1 MKEKGFQRRTV
12 LKGGLLS
19 AAAALGLLPGCSD
32 TGSSPAGV
40 DGRNPD
46 EGGSTGSLPRAVL
59 GKTGVTIPILGLG
72 TSKLG
77 LFKGPDYDYDHM
89 ARTFTAAVDHGIHYL
104 DTAAGYRR
112 AEEAVGE
119 AMRGRRDQVFVA
131 TKLSTDTRE
140 EAQQQFERSLQ
151 RLGTDY
157 VDVLHMHSA
166 GQRNLDVALS
176 KDGVWPYIM
185 EQKKAGRARFC
196 GITGHNN
203 PPNFVRV
210 LENEEIDVL
219 MCLMNFVDH
228 HTYSFDEV
236 VLPLARKQN
245 VGVMAMKVYGGLEAG
260 PTGGFHFYN
269 DPVRHPSQMEA
280 QLDKSALRDAQ
291 RFAKSLDGV
300 TGMVIG
306 VFDTEEI
313 QTNIRIAIETEPL
326 SDEEMAAVLALGE
339 RVSQGWAERYG

>member
-1 MKEKGFQRRTV
+1 MKEQGFERRTV

-19 AAAALGLLPGCSD
+19 VAAALGLLPGCTE
-32 TGSSPAGV
+32 TGSSPGGA
-40 DGRNPD
+40 DTRNTD
-46 EGGSTGSLPRAVL
+46 EGASSSSLPTAML
-59 GKTGVTIPILGLG
+59 GKTGATIPILGLG

-77 LFKGPDYDYDHM
+77 LFNGPVYDYQHM
-89 ARTFTAAVDHGIHYL
+89 ARTFSSAIDHGIRYL

-140 EAQQQFERSLQ
+140 EAQPLFERSLE

-203 PPNFVRV
+203 PPNFVKV

-260 PTGGFHFYN
+260 PTGGFHFYD
-269 DPVRHPSQMEA
+269 DPVRHPSQMEV
-280 QLDKSALRDAQ
+280 QFDKSALRDAQ

-300 TGMVIG
+300 SGMVIG

-313 QTNIRIAIETEPL
+313 QKNVQMAIETEPL
-326 SDEEMAAVLALGE
+326 SGEELAAVLALGQ
-339 RVSQGWAERYG
+339 RVSHGWAERYS

>member
-1 MKEKGFQRRTV
+1 MKKQDLGRRTV

-19 AAAALGLLPGCSD
+19 VAAAAGLLPSCTK
-32 TGSSPAGV
+32 TGSAP
-40 DGRNPD
+40 
-46 EGGSTGSLPRAVL
+46 GGADAQNANDSVSTGSLPTAVL
-59 GKTGVTIPILGLG
+59 GKTGVTVPILGLG

-77 LFKGPDYDYDHM
+77 LYKGADYDYDHM
-89 ARTFTAAVDHGIHYL
+89 ARTFTAAVDQGVHYL

-140 EAQQQFERSLQ
+140 EAQQLFERSLE
-151 RLGTDY
+151 RLGTEY

-236 VLPLARKQN
+236 VLPLARQQN

-269 DPVRHPSQMEA
+269 DPVRHPSQMEV
-280 QLDKSALRDAQ
+280 QFDKNALRDAQ

-306 VFDTEEI
+306 VFDAEEI
-313 QTNIRIAIETEPL
+313 TRNVQIAIETEPF
-326 SDEEMAAVLALGE
+326 SDKEMAAVLALGE
-339 RVSQGWAERYG
+339 KVSEGWAGRYS

>member
-1 MKEKGFQRRTV
+1 MKDQSFERRTV

-19 AAAALGLLPGCSD
+19 VAAALGLLPGCSE
-32 TGSSPAGV
+32 TGSSPGGADAGNT
-40 DGRNPD
+40 DGA
-46 EGGSTGSLPRAVL
+46 GSSGLPTGLL

-77 LFKGPDYDYDHM
+77 LYKGADYDYEHM
-89 ARTFTAAVDHGIHYL
+89 ARTFSSAVDHGIRYL
-104 DTAAGYRR
+104 DTAAGYGR
-112 AEEAVGE
+112 AEEAVG
-119 AMRGRRDQVFVA
+119 AAIRGRRDEMFVA

-140 EAQQQFERSLQ
+140 EAQPLFERSLE
-151 RLGTDY
+151 RLGTGY

-176 KDGVWPYIM
+176 KDGVWPYIL

-203 PPNFVRV
+203 PPNFVKV

-260 PTGGFHFYN
+260 PSGGFHFYN
-269 DPVRHPSQMEA
+269 DPVRHPSQMEV
-280 QLDKSALRDAQ
+280 QFDKNALRDAQ

-306 VFDTEEI
+306 VFDAEEI
-313 QTNIRIAIETEPL
+313 QRNVQIAIETEPF
-326 SDEEMAAVLALGE
+326 SEEELVAVLALGQK
-339 RVSQGWAERYG
+339 VSDGWADRYS

>member
-1 MKEKGFQRRTV
+1 MKDQSFERRTV

-19 AAAALGLLPGCSD
+19 VAAALGLLPGCSE
-32 TGSSPAGV
+32 TGSSPGGTDAGDTV
-40 DGRNPD
+40 GAD
-46 EGGSTGSLPRAVL
+46 SSSLPTGLL

-77 LFKGPDYDYDHM
+77 LYKGADYDYEHM
-89 ARTFTAAVDHGIHYL
+89 ARTFSSAVDHGIRYL
-104 DTAAGYRR
+104 DTAAGYGR
-112 AEEAVGE
+112 AEEAVG
-119 AMRGRRDQVFVA
+119 AAIRGRRGEMFVA

-140 EAQQQFERSLQ
+140 EAQPLFERSLE
-151 RLGTDY
+151 RLGTGY

-176 KDGVWPYIM
+176 KDGVWPYIL

-203 PPNFVRV
+203 PPNFVKV

-219 MCLMNFVDH
+219 MCLLNFVDH

-260 PTGGFHFYN
+260 PSGGFHFYN
-269 DPVRHPSQMEA
+269 DPVRHPSQMEV
-280 QLDKSALRDAQ
+280 QFDKNALRDAQ

-306 VFDTEEI
+306 VFDAEEI
-313 QTNIRIAIETEPL
+313 QRNVEMAIETERF
-326 SDEEMAAVLALGE
+326 SEEELVAVLALGQK
-339 RVSQGWAERYG
+339 VSDGWADRYS

>member
-1 MKEKGFQRRTV
+1 MKDQGFERRTV

-19 AAAALGLLPGCSD
+19 VAAALGLLPGCSE
-32 TGSSPAGV
+32 TGSSPGGANTGNT
-40 DGRNPD
+40 DGADSSGLP
-46 EGGSTGSLPRAVL
+46 TGLL

-77 LFKGPDYDYDHM
+77 LYKGADYDYDHM
-89 ARTFTAAVDHGIHYL
+89 ARTFSSAVDHGIRYL
-104 DTAAGYRR
+104 DTAAGYGR
-112 AEEAVGE
+112 AEEAVG
-119 AMRGRRDQVFVA
+119 AAIRGRRDEMFVA

-140 EAQQQFERSLQ
+140 EAQPLFERSLE
-151 RLGTDY
+151 RLGTGY

-176 KDGVWPYIM
+176 KDGVWPYIL

-203 PPNFVRV
+203 PPNFVKV
-210 LENEEIDVL
+210 LQNEEIDVL

-260 PTGGFHFYN
+260 PSGGFHFYN
-269 DPVRHPSQMEA
+269 DPVRHPSQMEV
-280 QLDKSALRDAQ
+280 QFDKNALRDAQ

-306 VFDTEEI
+306 VFDAEEI
-313 QTNIRIAIETEPL
+313 QKNVQLAIETERF
-326 SDEEMAAVLALGE
+326 SEEELVAVLALGQK
-339 RVSQGWAERYG
+339 VSDGWADRYS

>member
-1 MKEKGFQRRTV
+1 MKHPGVERRTL

-19 AAAALGLLPGCSD
+19 AAAALGLMPGCSEA
-32 TGSSPAGV
+32 GSPAEASSSSKL
-40 DGRNPD
+40 P
-46 EGGSTGSLPRAVL
+46 TGVL

-77 LFKGPDYDYDHM
+77 LYKGTDYDYDHM
-89 ARTFTAAVDHGIHYL
+89 ARTFQSAADQGIRYF
-104 DTAAGYRR
+104 DTAAGYGR
-112 AEEAVGE
+112 AEEAVG
-119 AMRGRRDQVFVA
+119 AAIRGRRDEMFVA

-140 EAQQQFERSLQ
+140 DAQRLFERSLK

-176 KDGVWPYIM
+176 KDGVWPYIQ

-203 PPNFVRV
+203 PPNFVKV
-210 LENEEIDVL
+210 LENEEVDVL

-228 HTYSFDEV
+228 HTYSFDER
-236 VLPLARKQN
+236 VLPVARKQN

-260 PTGGFHFYN
+260 PSGGFHFYN
-269 DPVRHPSQMEA
+269 DPVRHSSQMEV
-280 QLDKSALRDAQ
+280 QFDKSALRDAQ
-291 RFAKSLDGV
+291 RFAKSLNGV

-306 VFDTEEI
+306 VFDSEEI
-313 QTNIRIAIETEPL
+313 QENIRIAIETEPL
-326 SDEEMAAVLALGE
+326 SDVELQAVLALGQK
-339 RVSQGWAERYG
+339 VSGGWAMRYS

>member
-1 MKEKGFQRRTV
+1 MKDQSFERRTL

-19 AAAALGLLPGCSD
+19 AASALGLLPGCSEA
-32 TGSSPAGV
+32 TPSPAPG
-40 DGRNPD
+40 
-46 EGGSTGSLPRAVL
+46 EGLPTAVL
-59 GKTGVTIPILGLG
+59 GKTGVRIPILGLG

-77 LFKGPDYDYDHM
+77 LFKGPIYDYPHM
-89 ARTFTAAVDHGIHYL
+89 ARTFTSAIDQGIRYM
-104 DTAAGYRR
+104 DTAAGYGR

-119 AMRGRRDQVFVA
+119 AMRGRRDEVFVA
-131 TKLSTDTRE
+131 TKLSTNTRE
-140 EAQQQFERSLQ
+140 DAQRLFERSLQ

-269 DPVRHPSQMEA
+269 DPVRHPSQMEV
-280 QLDKSALRDAQ
+280 QFDSSALRDAQ
-291 RFAKSLDGV
+291 RFAKTLDGV

-306 VFDTEEI
+306 AFDADEI
-313 QTNIRIAIETEPL
+313 QKNIQIAIETEPF
-326 SDEEMAAVLALGE
+326 SDEELAAVLALGQK
-339 RVSQGWAERYG
+339 VSHGWAERYS

>member
-1 MKEKGFQRRTV
+1 MNEDRFERRTL

-19 AAAALGLLPGCSD
+19 VASALGLAPGCGD
-32 TGSSPAGV
+32 AGSSVAGG
-40 DGRNPD
+40 DPGLP
-46 EGGSTGSLPRAVL
+46 TGVL
-59 GKTGVTIPILGLG
+59 GKTGVSIPILGLG

-77 LFKGPDYDYDHM
+77 LFKGPIYDYPHM
-89 ARTFTAAVDHGIHYL
+89 ARTFSSAVDHGIRYL
-104 DTAAGYRR
+104 DTAAGYGR

-119 AMRGRRDQVFVA
+119 AMRGRREDVFVA
-131 TKLSTDTRE
+131 TKLSTNTRE
-140 EAQQQFERSLQ
+140 DAQRLFERSLK

-166 GQRNLDVALS
+166 GQRDLDVALS

-185 EQKKAGRARFC
+185 EQKKAGRTRFC

-203 PPNFVRV
+203 PPNFVKV
-210 LENEEIDVL
+210 LENEEVDVL

-236 VLPLARKQN
+236 VLPIARKQN

-260 PTGGFHFYN
+260 PTGGFHFYK
-269 DPVRHPSQMEA
+269 DPVRHASQMEV
-280 QLDKSALRDAQ
+280 QFDRNALRDAQ
-291 RFAKSLDGV
+291 RFAKTLDGV

-306 VFDTEEI
+306 AFDIEEI
-313 QTNIRIAIETEPL
+313 QKNIRIAIETEPF
-326 SDEEMAAVLALGE
+326 SDEELSAVLALGQK
-339 RVSQGWAERYG
+339 VSQGWAQRYS

>member
-1 MKEKGFQRRTV
+1 MKDQSFERRTV

-19 AAAALGLLPGCSD
+19 VAAALGLLPGCGE
-32 TGSSPAGV
+32 TGSSPGGADTGNTDAAGAS
-40 DGRNPD
+40 R
-46 EGGSTGSLPRAVL
+46 SLPTGLL

-77 LFKGPDYDYDHM
+77 LYKGADYDYEHM
-89 ARTFTAAVDHGIHYL
+89 ARTFSSAVDHGIRYL
-104 DTAAGYRR
+104 DTAAGYGR
-112 AEEAVGE
+112 AEEAVG
-119 AMRGRRDQVFVA
+119 AAIRGRRDEMFVA

-140 EAQQQFERSLQ
+140 EAQPLFERSLE
-151 RLGTDY
+151 RLGTGY

-176 KDGVWPYIM
+176 KDGVWPYIL

-203 PPNFVRV
+203 PPNFVKV
-210 LENEEIDVL
+210 LQNEEIDVL

-236 VLPLARKQN
+236 VLSLARKQN

-260 PTGGFHFYN
+260 PSGGFHFYN
-269 DPVRHPSQMEA
+269 DPVRHPSQMEV
-280 QLDKSALRDAQ
+280 QFDKNALRDAQ

-306 VFDTEEI
+306 VFDAEEI
-313 QTNIRIAIETEPL
+313 QRNVEMAIETERF
-326 SDEEMAAVLALGE
+326 SEEELVAVLALGQK
-339 RVSQGWAERYG
+339 VSDGWADRYS